1 MELKGDKMARK
12 TQISKDIILQAA
24 LKMLIRDGYSA
35 INIKTLSKEIGCSTQ
50 PLVWHFENME
60 GLRKDLS
67 EYALNYANEKMC
79 PSAQSG
85 IEAFEQVGEAFIH
98 IAVAEPNLF
107 RFLYLEGYSGSPAG
121 NFDAIVAD
129 EDNVELIKRIS
140 GSMDIS
146 VDSAERYLQNTI
158 TYTYGIAALSAT
170 GIIKASETEIMKLV
184 NRAGDA
190 FLMQE
195 GVPAHKIPHF
205 GENEK

>member
-1 MELKGDKMARK
+1 MTRK

-60 GLRKDLS
+60 GLRKALS
-67 EYALNYANEKMC
+67 EYALNYANEKMR
-79 PSAQSG
+79 PSAQNG
-85 IEAFEQVGEAFIH
+85 VEAFEQVGEAFIH

-107 RFLYLEGYSGSPAG
+107 RFLYLEGYSGSPAE
-121 NFDAIVAD
+121 NLDAMVAD
-129 EDNVELIKRIS
+129 EDNDELIRRIS
-140 GSMDIS
+140 GSLGIS
-146 VDSAERYLQNTI
+146 FDSAGRYLQNTI

-184 NRAGDA
+184 NRAADA

-195 GVPAHKIPHF
+195 GVPAHEIPKF
-205 GENEK
+205 REDEK